1 MAPRTKFLLILGF
14 FAVPMVAAWV
24 AYWGWHP
31 TAHKNYGSLL
41 TVTPLA
47 HTAGVLLNGSPY
59 QLDTLRGKWLM
70 VYVGPAACD
79 TTCSM
84 QLYYMRQ
91 SHISQGKDQDRIE
104 RVWVVS
110 DNGTPDSRLLQ
121 FHTGLRVWRPNQ
133 QAFIQ
138 QFPEVHTGAHHLYVV
153 DPLGNLMMQ
162 FPANP
167 DPKRIIKDMKLLL
180 KASQIG

>member
-1 MAPRTKFLLILGF
+1 MAPRTKFLLILVF
-14 FAVPMVAAWV
+14 FAVPMFAAWA
-24 AYWGWHP
+24 AYWGWRP

-47 HTAGVLLNGSPY
+47 HTSGVLLNGSSY
-59 QLDTLRGKWLM
+59 QFDALRGKWVM

-79 TTCSM
+79 TACAK

-91 SHISQGKDQDRIE
+91 SRISQGKDQDRIE

-110 DNGTPDSRLLQ
+110 DNGTPDPRLLQ

-138 QFPEVHTGAHHLYVV
+138 QFPEVHTGEHDLYVV
-153 DPLGNLMMQ
+153 DPLGNLMMR
-162 FPANP
+162 FPKNP
-167 DPKRIIKDMKLLL
+167 DPKGIIKDMKLLL